1 VRFFLAG
8 QRSVAPHFTMRA
20 STCVLP
26 AAQRS
31 VPHRRPTGGRARRR
45 AAARVVVARA
55 TRASK
60 NDDGEKRTSRPPLHV
75 HVGAGKLAMGLVI
88 PSLLESDVPTVV
100 LQTTRAPWNGVRA
113 SAARQ
118 TRSFDESRLHMSVQH
133 RNKPIQ
139 SARLIFDDA
148 SAVAFAS
155 SKLDDKSSL
164 NENTFIISDDF
175 ANVWAPIIR
184 AATSVST
191 AVGPALVDWLGRDV
205 LMNALPEMNAESNA
219 VPMNVGR
226 KHEPRMMTTK
236 SSLRPS

>member
-1 VRFFLAG
+1 
-8 QRSVAPHFTMRA
+8 
-20 STCVLP
+20 
-26 AAQRS
+26 
-31 VPHRRPTGGRARRR
+31 
-45 AAARVVVARA
+45 
-55 TRASK
+55 
-60 NDDGEKRTSRPPLHV
+60 V

-205 LMNALPEMNAESNA
+205 LMNALPMNAVESNA

-226 KHEPRMMTTK
+226 KHEPR
-236 SSLRPS
+236 

>member
-1 VRFFLAG
+1 
-8 QRSVAPHFTMRA
+8 
-20 STCVLP
+20 
-26 AAQRS
+26 
-31 VPHRRPTGGRARRR
+31 
-45 AAARVVVARA
+45 
-55 TRASK
+55 
-60 NDDGEKRTSRPPLHV
+60 V

-175 ANVWAPIIR
+175 ANVWAPHNQSRDERLHRRRPR
-184 AATSVST
+184 ARGLARKRRADERAS
-191 AVGPALVDWLGRDV
+191 DERRR
-205 LMNALPEMNAESNA
+205 AERRS
-219 VPMNVGR
+219 R
-226 KHEPRMMTTK
+226 
-236 SSLRPS
+236 